1 MPRTRTLRPLT
12 GNERVELERLARS
25 RAEERRLVERAQA
38 ILQVYG
44 GHSIQQAAEQAHH
57 HPQTVSEWLT
67 RFEQQ
72 GLAGLQ
78 DAPKSGRPPTYSEEE
93 RGQLIALA
101 RTHPH
106 VLELPF
112 GHWTLDRLVE
122 YIHTQM
128 GIGISRA
135 QLARVLEAEGLR
147 WYQEQVY
154 FSERPDPQFA
164 EKRGPSL
171 PSTSSPLP
179 TRM

>member
-1 MPRTRTLRPLT
+1 MTDA
-12 GNERVELERLARS
+12 ERAELERLARS
-25 RAEERRLVERAQA
+25 RSDEFRLVERAKA
-38 ILQVYG
+38 ILLVYG
-44 GHSIQQAAEQAHH
+44 GQPIQAVAEQVRRHAA
-57 HPQTVSEWLT
+57 TVGQWLT

-78 DAPKSGRPPTYSEEE
+78 DAAKSGRPPTYSEEE
-93 RGQLIALA
+93 RGQLIASA

-106 VLELPF
+106 TLDLPF
-112 GHWTLDRLVE
+112 RHWTLARLVVYAHE
-122 YIHTQM
+122 QL

-147 WYQEQVY
+147 WYQEKIY

-171 PSTSSPLP
+171 RSTNSPLP
-179 TRM
+179 TPT